1 MASHQRLRA
10 RQAHAPGPTYLA
22 YTPSGKKL
30 VTAGVDNY
38 CRVFTTGSDDE
49 PVTVDECQENNTAV
63 VAGSGFFITGSED
76 GTVSRYSLENGKFEE
91 ILVRTTLPVRD
102 VALSP
107 DGNWIAVASDELVVN
122 LVSIKDK
129 TVRTLR
135 DQPRAVKHVSFDK
148 TGTQLAVSCT
158 DGNVYIYSLD
168 EDQPEMVKKV
178 EGMIKS
184 MESDAES
191 SSKVLWHP
199 DGRAFATPTA
209 MRQIQVMS
217 TSDWERQRVF
227 KTGHTADITAAAWSP
242 NGALLATTSS
252 DLSLCLWD
260 TKTQKLLN
268 KFDEVKATILV
279 MAWHPT
285 ENILSYT
292 NNEGEL
298 FIHTDIVPDE
308 HVSLLQKPTISA
320 PFFHD
325 PSEGR
330 AGVAPIAKLTNG
342 NLQTLPG
349 RPRQRSGTPDSLED
363 ILGPE
368 FQDDPA
374 QEDGDEEMNDFV
386 VDDDGAGYAQ
396 AMGLQ
401 KKRTNGHLT
410 AGPEPASKRRAYSS
424 ALFRPQIHEPFQPG
438 STPWRGQRRL
448 LCCSLTGYVETVE
461 QEGKHHTI
469 SVKFYD
475 EHTFRNYHFTDIFLY
490 DKCSLNETGTLF
502 ACQPNSTGDGNTAMI
517 YYRPHET
524 WTTRTEWRTN
534 LPAGESVTAIALS
547 DSYIVVTTSTNYV
560 RIYSLFGL
568 PIRVYRQK
576 SAPAVTCAAWR
587 NYILTIGNGP
597 VQNDLSTQLLYTI
610 ENVKHDVVY
619 QDSDILAL
627 PPGTKLTSVFFSS
640 EGDPYVYDSEGVLL
654 VCLHWRNPGQAQ
666 WVPMLD
672 TKLLARRAGGGK
684 EESYWPVGVAASLD
698 DALAP
703 KFHCMIV
710 KGREAYPSAPVPHL
724 SEFGF
729 EIPLRSAVDKDGGGV
744 RKRKGRRGS
753 FSHDED
759 GEDEDDGDDGGAGLT
774 TKSNE
779 AKQYEHEQTFILSS
793 TLHTQLASSTRPST
807 THKRALGQLEI
818 AIDRALLQLLGL
830 ECLAGEDHGMKALE
844 IVSLMRDAN
853 GNMLELAGKVAA
865 RYGREVLGE
874 KIRELAERKALA
886 RGGGDGDEEED
897 EL

>member
-1 MASHQRLRA
+1 MAADQRLRA

-22 YTPSGKKL
+22 YTPDGKKL

-49 PVTVDECQENNTAV
+49 PVTIDDCQENNTAV
-63 VAGSGFFITGSED
+63 VAGNGFFITGSED
-76 GTVSRYSLENGKFEE
+76 GTVSRFSLESAKFEE

-102 VALSP
+102 VALSS
-107 DGNWIAVASDELVVN
+107 DGNWIAVGSDELSVN
-122 LVSIKDK
+122 LVNTKD
-129 TVRTLR
+129 TSMRTLR

-148 TGTQLAVSCT
+148 TDNRLAVSCT
-158 DGNVYIYSLD
+158 DGHVYMYTLD
-168 EDQPEMVKKV
+168 GDQPEMVKRV

-184 MESDAES
+184 MEADAES

-209 MRQIQVMS
+209 MRQMQVMS

-242 NGALLATTSS
+242 NGALLVTTSS
-252 DLSLCLWD
+252 DLNLNLWD
-260 TKTQKLLN
+260 TKTQKVL
-268 KFDEVKATILV
+268 KKYEDVKATILA

-285 ENILSYT
+285 ENTLSYT

-298 FIHTDIVPDE
+298 FIHTDIVPAE
-308 HVSLLQKPTISA
+308 HISLLQKPTVSA

-330 AGVAPIAKLTNG
+330 AGVPAPAKLTSG
-342 NLQTLPG
+342 NVQTLPG

-368 FQDDPA
+368 FQDDEA

-386 VDDDGAGYAQ
+386 IDDDGAGYAP
-396 AMGLQ
+396 AITAA
-401 KKRTNGHLT
+401 KKRTNGHL
-410 AGPEPASKRRAYSS
+410 ADGIEPASKRRAYSS
-424 ALFRPQIHEPFQPG
+424 ALFRPQVHEPFQPG
-438 STPWRGQRRL
+438 STPWRGDRRL
-448 LCCSLTGYVETVE
+448 LCCSLTGYVETVS
-461 QEGKHHTI
+461 QEGERHTV

-475 EHTFRNYHFTDIFLY
+475 EHTFRNFHFTDIFLY
-490 DKCSLNETGTLF
+490 DKACLNENGTLF
-502 ACQPNSTGDGNTAMI
+502 ACQPDSTGEGNTAMI

-534 LPAGESVTAIALS
+534 LPTGESVTAIALS
-547 DSYIVVTTSTNYV
+547 DSYVCVTTSTNYV

-576 SAPAVTCAAWR
+576 SSPAVTCAAWR
-587 NYILTIGNGP
+587 DYILTIGNGP
-597 VQNDLSTQLLYTI
+597 IQNDLSTQLLYTI
-610 ENVKHDVVY
+610 ENIKHDIVY

-627 PPGTKLTSVFFSS
+627 PPGTTLTSVFFSA
-640 EGDPYVYDSEGVLL
+640 EGDPYIYDSEGVLL
-654 VCLHWRNPGQAQ
+654 TLLGWRNTGQAR

-672 TKLLARRAGGGK
+672 TKLLSRLTGGGK
-684 EESYWPVGVAASLD
+684 EETYWPVGVASSPSEDGGIGA
-698 DALAP
+698 
-703 KFHCMIV
+703 KFHCMII
-710 KGREAYPSAPVPHL
+710 KGREQYPSAPVPHL

-729 EIPLRSAVDKDGGGV
+729 EIPLSSAIDKS
-744 RKRKGRRGS
+744 KKAKKRRGDLS
-753 FSHDED
+753 DM
-759 GEDEDDGDDGGAGLT
+759 EDEDDEPAPQT
-774 TKSNE
+774 NE
-779 AKQYEHEQTFILSS
+779 DKQQEHEQAFILSS
-793 TLHTQLASSTRPST
+793 TLHSQLSSTLLHTRPTASQKQALT
-807 THKRALGQLEI
+807 TLEV

-853 GNMLELAGKVAA
+853 GKMLDLAGKVAS

-886 RGGGDGDEEED
+886 REDDED

>member
-1 MASHQRLRA
+1 MSSVQRLRA
-10 RQAHAPGPTYLA
+10 RQAHAPGATYLA
-22 YTPSGKKL
+22 YTPNGKKL

-63 VAGSGFFITGSED
+63 VAGNGFFITGSED
-76 GTVSRYSLENGKFEE
+76 GTVSRFSLDNGKFEE

-102 VALSP
+102 VAMSP

-122 LVSIKDK
+122 LVSVKDK
-129 TVRTLR
+129 SMRTLR

-148 TGTQLAVSCT
+148 TGTQLSVSCT
-158 DGNVYIYSLD
+158 DGQIYMYSLD
-168 EDQPEMVKKV
+168 GEQPEMVKRV

-184 MESDAES
+184 MESDAEAS
-191 SSKVLWHP
+191 SRVLWHP

-209 MRQIQVMS
+209 MRQMQVMS
-217 TSDWERQRVF
+217 TTDWERQRLF

-252 DLSLCLWD
+252 DLNLYLWD
-260 TKTQKLLN
+260 TKSQKLL
-268 KFDEVKATILV
+268 KKLDHVKATILA
-279 MAWHPT
+279 MAWHPS

-298 FIHTDIVPDE
+298 FIHTDFVPEE
-308 HVSLLQKPTISA
+308 HLPTLQQSTVSA

-330 AGVAPIAKLTNG
+330 AGIPQPAKLTAG
-342 NLQTLPG
+342 NVQTLPG
-349 RPRQRSGTPDSLED
+349 RPRQRDGTPDSLED

-368 FQDDPA
+368 FQDDEA

-386 VDDDGAGYAQ
+386 IDDDGAGYAP
-396 AMGLQ
+396 AINAA
-401 KKRTNGHLT
+401 KKLN
-410 AGPEPASKRRAYSS
+410 
-424 ALFRPQIHEPFQPG
+424 
-438 STPWRGQRRL
+438 
-448 LCCSLTGYVETVE
+448 
-461 QEGKHHTI
+461 
-469 SVKFYD
+469 VKFYD
-475 EHTFRNYHFTDIFLY
+475 EHTFRNFHFTDIFLY
-490 DKCSLNETGTLF
+490 DKSCLNENGTLF
-502 ACQPNSTGDGNTAMI
+502 ACQPNSTGEGNQAMI

-534 LPAGESVTAIALS
+534 LPTGESVTAIALS
-547 DSYIVVTTSTNYV
+547 DSYICVTTSANYV

-576 SAPAVTCAAWR
+576 SSPAVTCAAWR
-587 NYILTIGNGP
+587 DYILTIGNGP
-597 VQNDLSTQLLYTI
+597 IQNDLSTQLLYTI
-610 ENVKHDVVY
+610 ENIKHDIVY

-627 PPGTKLTSVFFSS
+627 PPGTTLTSVFFSA
-640 EGDPYVYDSEGVLL
+640 EGDPYIYDSDGVLL
-654 VCLHWRNPGQAQ
+654 TLLGWRNTGQAR

-672 TKLLARRAGGGK
+672 TKLLSRRAGGGK
-684 EESYWPVGVAASLD
+684 EESYWPVGVASSPSADSSVSG
-698 DALAP
+698 AR
-703 KFHCMIV
+703 FHCMII
-710 KGREAYPSAPVPHL
+710 KGREEYPSAPVPHL

-729 EIPLRSAVDKDGGGV
+729 EIPLSSAIDKS
-744 RKRKGRRGS
+744 KRARNRRGGS
-753 FSHDED
+753 MS
-759 GEDEDDGDDGGAGLT
+759 EDEEDEAEKVQT
-774 TKSNE
+774 NE
-779 AKQYEHEQTFILSS
+779 EKQQEHEQAFILSWTLHSQLSS
-793 TLHTQLASSTRPST
+793 TLLHTRPTSGQKAALST
-807 THKRALGQLEI
+807 LEV

-853 GNMLELAGKVAA
+853 GKMLDLAGKVAS

-886 RGGGDGDEEED
+886 RDDDED
-897 EL
+897 DL

>member
-1 MASHQRLRA
+1 MATTQRLRA
-10 RQAHAPGPTYLA
+10 RQAHAPGATYLA
-22 YTPSGKKL
+22 YTPNGKKL

-49 PVTVDECQENNTAV
+49 PITVDECQENNTAV
-63 VAGSGFFITGSED
+63 VAGNGYFITGSED
-76 GTVSRYSLENGKFEE
+76 GTVSRFSLENGKFEE

-122 LVSIKDK
+122 LVNTKDK
-129 TVRTLR
+129 SMKTLR
-135 DQPRAVKHVSFDK
+135 EQPRAVKHVSFDK

-158 DGNVYIYSLD
+158 DGHLYMYKLD
-168 EDQPEMVKKV
+168 GDEPEMVNKI

-184 MESDAES
+184 LEADAET

-217 TSDWERQRVF
+217 TADWERQRVF

-260 TKTQKLLN
+260 TKTQKQLKKL
-268 KFDEVKATILV
+268 DDVKATILA

-298 FIHTDIVPDE
+298 FIHTDLVPDE
-308 HVSLLQKPTISA
+308 HLPLLQKPTVSA

-330 AGVAPIAKLTNG
+330 AGVPQPAKLTNG
-342 NLQTLPG
+342 NVQTLPG

-368 FQDDPA
+368 FQDDEA
-374 QEDGDEEMNDFV
+374 QVDGDEEMEDFV
-386 VDDDGAGYAQ
+386 IDDDGAGYAP
-396 AMGLQ
+396 AVTAA
-401 KKRTNGHLT
+401 KKRPNGHLT
-410 AGPEPASKRRAYSS
+410 SGAEPASKRRAYSS
-424 ALFRPQIHEPFQPG
+424 ALFRPQVHEPFQPG
-438 STPWRGQRRL
+438 STPWRGNRRL

-461 QEGKHHTI
+461 QEGKHHTV

-475 EHTFRNYHFTDIFLY
+475 EHTFRNFHFTDIFLY
-490 DKCSLNETGTLF
+490 DKSCLNENGTLF
-502 ACQPNSTGDGNTAMI
+502 ACQPNSTGDGNPAII

-534 LPAGESVTAIALS
+534 LPTGESVTAIALS
-547 DSYIVVTTSTNYV
+547 DSYVCVTTSANYV

-568 PIRVYRQK
+568 PVRVYRQK
-576 SAPAVTCAAWR
+576 SSPAVTCAAWR
-587 NYILTIGNGP
+587 DYILTIGNGP
-597 VQNDLSTQLLYTI
+597 IQNDLSTQLLYTI
-610 ENVKHDVVY
+610 ENIKHDIVY

-627 PPGTKLTSVFFSS
+627 PPGTTLTSVFFSV
-640 EGDPYVYDSEGVLL
+640 EGDPYIYDSDGVLL
-654 VCLHWRNPGQAQ
+654 TLLGWRNTGQAR

-672 TKLLARRAGGGK
+672 TKLLSRRAGGGK
-684 EESYWPVGVAASLD
+684 EESYWPVGVASSPTSSNGTGA
-698 DALAP
+698 
-703 KFHCMIV
+703 KFHCMII
-710 KGREAYPSAPVPHL
+710 KGREQYPSAPVPHL

-729 EIPLRSAVDKDGGGV
+729 EIPLTSVVDKAKSKKN
-744 RKRKGRRGS
+744 KRGEES
-753 FSHDED
+753 DM
-759 GEDEDDGDDGGAGLT
+759 EDEDDDDDEEPQ
-774 TKSNE
+774 SNE
-779 AKQYEHEQTFILSS
+779 EKQQDHEQAFILASTLHSQLSS
-793 TLHTQLASSTRPST
+793 TLLHTRPTASQKSALST
-807 THKRALGQLEI
+807 LEV

-853 GNMLELAGKVAA
+853 GKMLDLAGKVAS
-865 RYGREVLGE
+865 RYGREMLGE
-874 KIRELAERKALA
+874 KIRELAEKKALA
-886 RGGGDGDEEED
+886 REDDEEEF
-897 EL
+897 

>member
-1 MASHQRLRA
+1 MSSVQPLRA
-10 RQAHAPGPTYLA
+10 RQAHAPGATYLA
-22 YTPSGKKL
+22 YTPNGKKL

-38 CRVFTTGSDDE
+38 CRVFSTGSDDE

-63 VAGSGFFITGSED
+63 VAGNGFFITGSED
-76 GTVSRYSLENGKFEE
+76 GTVSRFSLDNGKFEE

-102 VALSP
+102 VAMSP

-122 LVSIKDK
+122 LVSVKNK
-129 TVRTLR
+129 SMRTLR

-158 DGNVYIYSLD
+158 DGQVYMYNLD
-168 EDQPEMVKKV
+168 GEQPEMVKRI

-184 MESDAES
+184 METESES
-191 SSKVLWHP
+191 SSRVLWHP

-209 MRQIQVMS
+209 MRQMQVMS

-227 KTGHTADITAAAWSP
+227 KTGHAADITAAAWSP
-242 NGALLATTSS
+242 NGALLATTSG

-260 TKTQKLLN
+260 TKTQKLLK
-268 KFDEVKATILV
+268 KFDHVKATILA

-298 FIHTDIVPDE
+298 FIHTDIVPEE
-308 HVSLLQKPTISA
+308 HLPLLQKPTVSA

-330 AGVAPIAKLTNG
+330 AGVPQPAKLTAG
-342 NLQTLPG
+342 NVQTLPG
-349 RPRQRSGTPDSLED
+349 RPRPRSGTPDSLED

-368 FQDDPA
+368 FQDDEA

-386 VDDDGAGYAQ
+386 VDDDGAGYAP
-396 AMGLQ
+396 AMNAA
-401 KKRTNGHLT
+401 KKRTNGHL
-410 AGPEPASKRRAYSS
+410 ANGVEPASKRRAYSS
-424 ALFRPQIHEPFQPG
+424 ALFRPQVHEPFQPG
-438 STPWRGQRRL
+438 STPWRGNRRL

-461 QEGKHHTI
+461 QEGKHHTV

-475 EHTFRNYHFTDIFLY
+475 EHTFRNFHFTDIFLY
-490 DKCSLNETGTLF
+490 DKASLNEKGTLF
-502 ACQPNSTGDGNTAMI
+502 ACQPNSTGEGNQAMI

-534 LPAGESVTAIALS
+534 LPTGESVTAIALS
-547 DSYIVVTTSTNYV
+547 DSYVCVTTSANYV

-576 SAPAVTCAAWR
+576 SSPAVTCAAWR
-587 NYILTIGNGP
+587 DYILTIGNGP
-597 VQNDLSTQLLYTI
+597 LQNDLSTQLLYTI
-610 ENVKHDVVY
+610 ENIKHDIVY

-627 PPGTKLTSVFFSS
+627 PPGTTLTSVFFSA
-640 EGDPYVYDSEGVLL
+640 EGDPYIYDSDGVLL
-654 VCLHWRNPGQAQ
+654 TLLGWRNTGQAR

-672 TKLLARRAGGGK
+672 TKLLSRLAAGKK
-684 EESYWPVGVAASLD
+684 EESYWPVGVAS
-698 DALAP
+698 AP
-703 KFHCMIV
+703 AADSTAGSARFHCMII
-710 KGREAYPSAPVPHL
+710 KGREQYPSAPVPHL
-724 SEFGF
+724 SEFAF
-729 EIPLRSAVDKDGGGV
+729 EIPLASAIDK
-744 RKRKGRRGS
+744 RRGAKKRRGDDV
-753 FSHDED
+753 DEEED
-759 GEDEDDGDDGGAGLT
+759 DEDEDEAAKPQT
-774 TKSNE
+774 NE
-779 AKQYEHEQTFILSS
+779 DKQLEHEQAFILSS
-793 TLHTQLASSTRPST
+793 TLHSQLASTLLHTRPTSSQ
-807 THKRALGQLEI
+807 KAALGALEV

-853 GNMLELAGKVAA
+853 GKMLDLAGKVAS

-886 RGGGDGDEEED
+886 RDDDED

>member
-1 MASHQRLRA
+1 
-10 RQAHAPGPTYLA
+10 
-22 YTPSGKKL
+22 
-30 VTAGVDNY
+30 
-38 CRVFTTGSDDE
+38 
-49 PVTVDECQENNTAV
+49 
-63 VAGSGFFITGSED
+63 
-76 GTVSRYSLENGKFEE
+76 
-91 ILVRTTLPVRD
+91 
-102 VALSP
+102 
-107 DGNWIAVASDELVVN
+107 VN
-122 LVSIKDK
+122 LVNTKDK
-129 TVRTLR
+129 TTRTLR
-135 DQPRAVKHVSFDK
+135 DQPRAVKHVSFDT

-158 DGNVYIYSLD
+158 DGNVYMYTVGG
-168 EDQPEMVKKV
+168 EQPEMVKKV

-184 MESDAES
+184 IEADAES

-209 MRQIQVMS
+209 LRQVQVMS

-227 KTGHTADITAAAWSP
+227 KTGHSADITAAAWSP

-260 TKTQKLLN
+260 TKTQKQLK
-268 KFDEVKATILV
+268 KFDDVKATILA

-298 FIHTDIVPDE
+298 FIHTDVIPEE
-308 HVSLLQKPTISA
+308 HLPLLQKSTVSA

-330 AGVAPIAKLTNG
+330 AGVAPVAKLTNG
-342 NLQTLPG
+342 NVQTLPG

-368 FQDDPA
+368 FQDDEA

-386 VDDDGAGYAQ
+386 IDDDGAGYA
-396 AMGLQ
+396 ASITAQ
-401 KKRTNGHLT
+401 KKRTNGHLANAT
-410 AGPEPASKRRAYSS
+410 EPASKRRAYSS
-424 ALFRPQIHEPFQPG
+424 ALFRPQVHEPFQPG

-461 QEGKHHTI
+461 QEGKHHTV

-475 EHTFRNYHFTDIFLY
+475 EHTFRNFHFTDIFLY
-490 DKCSLNETGTLF
+490 DKSCLNENGTLF
-502 ACQPNSTGDGNTAMI
+502 ACQPNSTGEGNTAMI

-524 WTTRTEWRTN
+524 WTNRTEWRTN
-534 LPAGESVTAIALS
+534 LPTGESVTAVALS
-547 DSYIVVTTSTNYV
+547 DSYVCVTTSSNYV

-576 SAPAVTCAAWR
+576 SSPAVTCAAWR
-587 NYILTIGNGP
+587 DYILTIGNGP
-597 VQNDLSTQLLYTI
+597 IQNDLSTQLLYTI
-610 ENVKHDVVY
+610 ENIKHDIVY

-627 PPGTKLTSVFFSS
+627 PPGTTLTSVFFSA
-640 EGDPYVYDSEGVLL
+640 EGDPYIYDSSGVLL
-654 VCLHWRNPGQAQ
+654 TLLGWRTAGQAR

-672 TKLLARRAGGGK
+672 TNLLSRRSGGRK
-684 EESYWPVGVAASLD
+684 EESYWPVGVASSPSDTGDVGA
-698 DALAP
+698 
-703 KFHCMIV
+703 KFHCMII
-710 KGREAYPSAPVPHL
+710 KGREQYPSAPVPHL
-724 SEFGF
+724 SEFEF
-729 EIPLRSAVDKDGGGV
+729 EIPLASAIDKSKGKKNGM
-744 RKRKGRRGS
+744 GRRGS
-753 FSHDED
+753 MSEEEEE
-759 GEDEDDGDDGGAGLT
+759 EDEAPQT
-774 TKSNE
+774 NE
-779 AKQYEHEQTFILSS
+779 SKQMEHEQAFILSS
-793 TLHTQLASSTRPST
+793 TLHSQLSSTLSHTRPTTSQKQALST
-807 THKRALGQLEI
+807 LEI

-853 GNMLELAGKVAA
+853 GKMLDLAGKVAG

-886 RGGGDGDEEED
+886 RED
-897 EL
+897 EDDEL